1 MILRFMLR
9 HTWLPIYRFW
19 ALRHIRR
26 TRTFRYA
33 GLRIEIPQGVFHPGV
48 FFSTPIFLNFL
59 ENIDFQG
66 KKVLDIGAGSGVLA
80 LFAAKKG
87 AQVTAVDIN
96 PLAVDATRRNAR
108 ENNLDIQAIE
118 SDLFDH
124 VPPQRFDLVLINPPY
139 YPQQPRNSAE
149 KAFFAGEDLEYFD
162 QLFRQLGGFTHREST
177 TLMIL
182 SEDCDLAQIKTI
194 AMRYGYG
201 LPVIFERKKWGER
214 FLILTVQPTV
224 K

>member
-9 HTWLPIYRFW
+9 HTWLPLYRFW

-26 TRTFRYA
+26 TRVFRYA

-48 FFSTPIFLNFL
+48 FFSTPIFLDFL

-66 KKVLDIGAGSGVLA
+66 KKALDIGAGSGVLA

-96 PLAVDATRRNAR
+96 RLAVDTTHRNAR

-118 SDLFDH
+118 SDLFDR
-124 VPPQRFDLVLINPPY
+124 VPPQRFDLLLINPPY
-139 YPQQPRNSAE
+139 YPRKAQDSAE
-149 KAFFAGEDLEYFD
+149 KAFFAGENLEYFD
-162 QLFRQLGGFTHREST
+162 KLFRQLGDFIHPEST

-182 SEDCDLAQIKTI
+182 SEDCDLVRVSAL
-194 AMRYGYG
+194 AMRYGFSV
-201 LPVIFERKKWGER
+201 PVIFERKKWGER
-214 FLILTVQPTV
+214 FLIHSVQATV